1 MEEPLGE
8 GELGFSQLCFFWW
21 FWVDFLISFMGIMH
35 MLLGQIVFIWR
46 VFNLVKV
53 SLRRLGAGIFFS
65 APFVTGGAE

>member
-8 GELGFSQLCFFWW
+8 GELGFFSALFLL
-21 FWVDFLISFMGIMH
+21 VVLGRLLISFMGIMH

-65 APFVTGGAE
+65 AFFVTGGAE